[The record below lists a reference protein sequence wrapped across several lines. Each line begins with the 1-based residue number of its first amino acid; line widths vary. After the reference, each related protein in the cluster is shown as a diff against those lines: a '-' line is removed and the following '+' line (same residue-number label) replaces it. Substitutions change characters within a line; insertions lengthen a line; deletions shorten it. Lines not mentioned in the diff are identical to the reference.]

1 MEIFKFH
8 RFVAASESDDVRGNG
23 FVPSNRRTQLLFYR
37 AERNRSSRKHVLFLP
52 SNHQSLR
59 KRESLENLLVA
70 KTGESRF
77 FFVPRIFSTIFIQ
90 IFLPRLLHIFIQSI
104 FFEWQRERERE
115 IRSFFFNIIC
125 PLFSNESL
133 KKKKKK
139 KRKFTRLRLLFLL
152 SFSSRHRSLIYSSA
166 SGSIV
171 ELYFLPYS
179 RELNSEPRTPVHA
192 CIESF
197 YLGRHDRTIARH
209 VFFGVR
215 FFSRVHRAVDE
226 WNEYKFRIALTL
238 NVDIYRWM
246 NVRVFI
252 FLRIH
257 CLPLII
263 ISSNR
268 INTVHSF
275 KILPLK
281 SRQRLVKASLSHEL
295 DSHLL

>member
-1 MEIFKFH
+1 MRADFFSFLAFSRQFLSKSF
-8 RFVAASESDDVRGNG
+8 FPVYYTYLFSLFS
-23 FVPSNRRTQLLFYR
+23 SND
-37 AERNRSSRKHVLFLP
+37 
-52 SNHQSLR
+52 
-59 KRESLENLLVA
+59 
-70 KTGESRF
+70 
-77 FFVPRIFSTIFIQ
+77 
-90 IFLPRLLHIFIQSI
+90 
-104 FFEWQRERERE
+104 RERE

-133 KKKKKK
+133 KKKKK